1 MPFRSYDTLRVFTA
15 VARHESVTAAASEL
29 NLSKASVSYQIR
41 KLEDELRFPVFER
54 KGQRL
59 HIPPKGEKRMHS
71 AQLAFGQLDRDIRQL
86 KETTADMIT
95 IGALTYFFSRWL
107 SSRLMSF
114 MEANPSIA
122 VRVEPI
128 TGIAD
133 LPHSDIDVAICWGVG
148 DEDIS
153 DWDKSDHEPDRT
165 RLFNCPARPTA
176 NASITKQVQK
186 IGLEQALREIP
197 LLADSS
203 GSTGWQQWHQLA
215 GLEYR
220 PMQNRLVIPDSN
232 DSVQAVIDGQGIA
245 LWDDL
250 VQNELDSGELFFLS
264 ELAIEDAGYYLSCSS
279 PALERSA
286 ATETFIGWI
295 QYQN

>member
-1 MPFRSYDTLRVFTA
+1 MPFRSYDTLRVFTT

-59 HIPPKGEKRMHS
+59 HITPKGEKLMHS
-71 AQLAFGQLDRDIRQL
+71 ALLAFGQLDRDIRQL
-86 KETTADMIT
+86 KETTPDMIT

-133 LPHSDIDVAICWGVG
+133 LPHSDIDVAICWGAG
-148 DEDIS
+148 DDDNA
-153 DWDKSDHEPDRT
+153 DWHKSNHELDRT
-165 RLFNCPARPTA
+165 LLFNCPARPTA
-176 NASITKQVQK
+176 NALITKQVQK
-186 IGLEQALREIP
+186 IGLERALREIP

-203 GSTGWQQWHQLA
+203 GSSGWQQWHQLA

-232 DSVQAVIDGQGIA
+232 DRVQAVIDGQGIA

-250 VQNELDSGELFFLS
+250 IQNELDSGELFFLS
-264 ELAIEDAGYYLSCSS
+264 ELTIEDAGYYLSCSS
-279 PALERSA
+279 PAWERSA

-295 QYQN
+295 QHQN

>member
-1 MPFRSYDTLRVFTA
+1 MPFRSYDTLRIFTA
-15 VARHESVTAAASEL
+15 VARHESITAAAAEL

-41 KLEDELRFPVFER
+41 KLEDELGFHVFER
-54 KGQRL
+54 KSQRL
-59 HIPPKGEKRMHS
+59 HITLKGEKLMHS
-71 AQLAFGQLDRDIRQL
+71 AQLALGQLDRDIRQL
-86 KETTADMIT
+86 KETTPDLIT

-128 TGIAD
+128 TTLTD
-133 LPHSDIDVAICWGVG
+133 FPESDIDVAIFWGI
-148 DEDIS
+148 E
-153 DWDKSDHEPDRT
+153 DWDKPDHKLDQT
-165 RLFNCPARPTA
+165 LLFSCPARPTA
-176 NASITKQVQK
+176 NASVTKQVQK

-232 DSVQAVIDGQGIA
+232 DRVQAVIDGQGIA

-264 ELAIEDAGYYLSCSS
+264 ELAIEGAGYYLSCSTS
-279 PALERSA
+279 VLERSA
-286 ATETFIGWI
+286 ATETFISWI
-295 QYQN
+295 QHQN

>member
-1 MPFRSYDTLRVFTA
+1 MPFRSYDTLRVFTT
-15 VARHESVTAAASEL
+15 VARHESVTAAASKL
-29 NLSKASVSYQIR
+29 NLSKASISYQIR
-41 KLEDELRFPVFER
+41 KLEDDLGFRVFER
-54 KGQRL
+54 KSQRL
-59 HIPPKGEKRMHS
+59 HITPKGEKLMHS
-71 AQLAFGQLDRDIRQL
+71 AQLALGQLDRDIRQL
-86 KETTADMIT
+86 KETTPDLIT

-128 TGIAD
+128 TGISD
-133 LPHSDIDVAICWGVG
+133 LSESDIDIAIYWGVG
-148 DEDIS
+148 Y
-153 DWDKSDHEPDRT
+153 WDKSDHELDRT
-165 RLFNCPARPTA
+165 LLFNCPARPTA

-186 IGLEQALREIP
+186 IGLERALREIP

-203 GSTGWQQWHQLA
+203 GSTGWQQWHQIA
-215 GLEYR
+215 GLEYH

-232 DSVQAVIDGQGIA
+232 DRVQAVIDGQGIA

-250 VQNELDSGELFFLS
+250 IQNELDSGELFFLS

-295 QYQN
+295 QHQL

>member
-41 KLEDELRFPVFER
+41 KLEDQLGFYVFER

-59 HIPPKGEKRMHS
+59 YITPKGEKLMHS
-71 AQLAFGQLDRDIRQL
+71 AELAFGQLDRDIRQL
-86 KETTADMIT
+86 KETTPDMIT

-133 LPHSDIDVAICWGVG
+133 LSQSEIDVAIYWGVG
-148 DEDIS
+148 
-153 DWDKSDHEPDRT
+153 DWDKSDHGLDRT
-165 RLFNCPARPTA
+165 LLFNCPTRPTA
-176 NASITKQVQK
+176 NASVTRQVQK
-186 IGLEQALREIP
+186 IGLDRALREIP

-203 GSTGWQQWHQLA
+203 GSTGWKQWHQLA

-232 DSVQAVIDGQGIA
+232 DRVQAVIDGQGIA

-250 VQNELDSGELFFLS
+250 VQNELDTGELFFLS
-264 ELAIEDAGYYLSCSS
+264 DLALEGAGYYLSCSS
-279 PALERSA
+279 PALERSV
-286 ATETFIGWI
+286 ATEIFIGWI
-295 QYQN
+295 QHQF

>member
-15 VARHESVTAAASEL
+15 VARHESITAAAAEL

-41 KLEDELRFPVFER
+41 KLEDELGFRVFER
-54 KGQRL
+54 KSQRL
-59 HIPPKGEKRMHS
+59 HITLKGEKLMHS
-71 AQLAFGQLDRDIRQL
+71 AQLALGQLDRDIRQL
-86 KETTADMIT
+86 KETTPDLIT

-128 TGIAD
+128 TGISD
-133 LPHSDIDVAICWGVG
+133 LSQSDIDVAICWAAG
-148 DEDIS
+148 
-153 DWDKSDHEPDRT
+153 DWDRSDHELDHT
-165 RLFNCPARPTA
+165 HLFKCPARPTA
-176 NASITKQVQK
+176 NASLTKQVQE
-186 IGLEQALREIP
+186 IGLDRALREIP

-203 GSTGWQQWHQLA
+203 GSTGWQQWHRLA
-215 GLEYR
+215 KLEYR

-232 DSVQAVIDGQGIA
+232 DRVQAVIDGQGIA

-250 VQNELDSGELFFLS
+250 VQSELDSGELFFLS
-264 ELAIEDAGYYLSCSS
+264 EVALENAGYYLSCSS
-279 PALERSA
+279 PTMERSA
-286 ATETFIGWI
+286 ATETFIHWI
-295 QYQN
+295 NEQN